1 MNVNLNP
8 GGFLGA
14 ALGAGIPFGIMVVT
28 ASYEG
33 LARNLVVPGLV
44 VGAIVGNFSW
54 GAFSGTPDNE
64 QPAGSDP
71 IPKSRRE
78 PK

>member
-1 MNVNLNP
+1 MNLNP

-14 ALGAGIPFGIMVVT
+14 ALGAGIPVGIMVAT

-33 LARNLVVPGLV
+33 LPRNLIVPGLV
-44 VGAIVGNFSW
+44 VGAIVGNTSW
-54 GAFSGTPDNE
+54 SAVFGTPDNE
-64 QPAGSDP
+64 PPADSNS